1 METPLLTLQRHA
13 TLERCWMN
21 SHAGETVK
29 VLNNTSH
36 PKAILYKIIKS
47 LSEKQPEN
55 LKNRAKNPVIKHIE
69 HFLTYFLNA
78 GHNNPAAYQFPEC

>member
-1 METPLLTLQRHA
+1 MPCIHRSNAL
-13 TLERCWMN
+13 
-21 SHAGETVK
+21 ETVK

-36 PKAILYKIIKS
+36 PKAILCKIIKS

-55 LKNRAKNPVIKHIE
+55 LKNRVKSPVIKHIE

-78 GHNNPAAYQFPEC
+78 GYNNSAAYQFPEC